1 MTEPISLGPW
11 SGIDNVHEQ
20 HHAVFQPSDEGRA
33 RLVAAL
39 DVDLSAEGWPTQREE
54 FEQRLAAA
62 GALRVHSGL
71 GLLLL
76 QDSNSIKA
84 IDVSTDPYGA
94 TTVVSGLN
102 AVAAEFLT
110 LGDKIFWHNGTYSGT
125 IYEDLST
132 EVWGLPSAD
141 APVLGVGSSPNT
153 LRAGRY
159 MVSITYVDA
168 KGKEHSTK
176 KASVINLGDDQ
187 YITVSISPPAG
198 AVSARVWCT
207 KPNGTQLFFVRE
219 ASVGAFPVGIID
231 VDVSVQVLKNQHL
244 SPPIAPDCLF
254 DFNGMLMLGVEN
266 AVFPSVGLNHHLF
279 DIGRSQEYF
288 PGKVLAGVG
297 LKDGF
302 WTATEQGLYWTSGS
316 DPGSWDTD
324 SRDSRKYAKGSR
336 KLAGHLIPFLKVA
349 QPVAVFVSE
358 DGLVF
363 GLPEGQLVIPHQDQ
377 LVLDVEGKKASII
390 WRRQPAGSALER
402 MAQVMFTL
410 V

>member
-141 APVLGVGSSPNT
+141 APVLSGGGGGT
-153 LRAGRY
+153 LQAGRY
-159 MVSITYVDA
+159 MVSVTYVDG

-176 KASVINLGDDQ
+176 KASVTTVSSGGTIR
-187 YITVSISPPAG
+187 VSISPPVG
-198 AVSARVWCT
+198 AVLARVWCT
-207 KPNGTQLFFVRE
+207 KTNGTQLFFVLE
-219 ASVGAFPVGIID
+219 APVGSFPINITNS
-231 VDVSVQVLKNQHL
+231 DVSVLLLKNQHL

-254 DFNGMLMLGVEN
+254 SFNGMLMLGVEN
-266 AVFPSVGLNHHLF
+266 AVFPSFGLNHHLF
-279 DIGRSQEYF
+279 DIGRAQEYF
-288 PGKVLAGVG
+288 PSRVLAGVG

-302 WTATEQGLYWTSGS
+302 WTATERGLYWTTGS

-324 SRDSRKYAKGSR
+324 SRDSRKYAKGSLQ
-336 KLAGHLIPFLKVA
+336 LAGHLIPFLKVA
-349 QPVAVFVSE
+349 QPIAVFVSE

-377 LVLDVEGKKASII
+377 LVLDVEGKEASII
-390 WRRQPAGSALER
+390 WRRQSAGSALKR
-402 MAQVMFTL
+402 MAQILFTL